1 MKIKK
6 FVEWFTRLPPIWGF
20 SSKLTIDMNQ
30 AQVSH
35 QKHQIYLLVFKIWIA
50 LTFLIVIW
58 CNIKNILPST
68 SKGKIIF
75 DKLPLMVMLIVLI
88 LGTVVTSL
96 WKFLHSRF
104 SPIEKW
110 KLELLLR
117 NFTEEANILA
127 QHDDSFNFTKSV
139 KWIYSASKQKITI
152 ILKTGGH
159 ISFEMEKDIARRLL
173 GFLIKETDDVWILED
188 NSIINGSI
196 KMIFSHD
203 DDERLIID
211 DLNKLKKSTVVN
223 VKLTR
228 QLSWD
233 IKKQPQLGIFGKTA
247 SGKTSLIKTI
257 IISFLANSNNNS
269 NQLMLIDGK
278 ASFLSQ
284 SGELAKIPTATTA
297 EECLKLLDD
306 AIAIMNQRYVEMN
319 SDLADESDVT
329 YIEKFPDK
337 GTILI
342 ACDELLALASATQAS
357 DKLKKPADRLM
368 PQISDRILS
377 LIVKSRQA
385 SIAILISGQAF
396 PASLLGDS
404 IVRSNLGMIVNLG
417 RTTQVQSQELFS
429 MNLKDLPQADSSN
442 YEGIIWLDG
451 LNWEIPK
458 IFYSPYY
465 DDKKLP
471 FKATLLKL
479 TEARGGGLPQD
490 L

>member
-6 FVEWFTRLPPIWGF
+6 IVEWFTRLPPIWGF
-20 SSKLTIDMNQ
+20 SSKLTVDKNQ
-30 AQVSH
+30 AQISYK
-35 QKHQIYLLVFKIWIA
+35 KHQFYLLIFKTWLS
-50 LTFLIVIW
+50 LTSLILIW
-58 CNIKNILPST
+58 CNIKNILPIL
-68 SKGKIIF
+68 SKGRILF
-75 DKLPLMVMLIVLI
+75 DEFPLTVMLIVLI
-88 LGTVVTSL
+88 LGTAVISF
-96 WKFLHSRF
+96 WNFLHSQF

-139 KWIYSASKQKITI
+139 KWIYTASKQKITI

-173 GFLIKETDDVWILED
+173 GFLIKETDDIWILED

-196 KMIFSHD
+196 KMIFSHNI
-203 DDERLIID
+203 DERIVID
-211 DLNKLKKSTVVN
+211 DLNKLKKSTMVN
-223 VKLTR
+223 VQLTSK
-228 QLSWD
+228 LSWN

-247 SGKTSLIKTI
+247 SGKTSLIKAI
-257 IISFLANSNNNS
+257 IISFLANNKN

-278 ASFLSQ
+278 ASFLAE
-284 SGELAKIPTATTA
+284 SGRFAKIPISTTA

-306 AIAIMNQRYVEMN
+306 AIAIMNQRYDEMN
-319 SDLADESDVT
+319 HNLADESDVT

-342 ACDELLALASATQAS
+342 ACDELLALASATQAT

-404 IVRSNLGMIVNLG
+404 IVRSNLAMIVNLG

-451 LNWEIPK
+451 LNWETPK

-465 DDKKLP
+465 DDDKLP

-479 TEARGGGLPQD
+479 TETKGGGLPQA
-490 L
+490 

>member
-1 MKIKK
+1 MKIEK
-6 FVEWFTRLPPIWGF
+6 FVEWFTRLPLMWGF
-20 SSKLTIDMNQ
+20 SSKLTVDINQ
-30 AQVSH
+30 AQILYK
-35 QKHQIYLLVFKIWIA
+35 KHQFYLLIFKTWLS
-50 LTFLIVIW
+50 LTFLILIW
-58 CNIKNILPST
+58 YNIKNILPSI
-68 SKGKIIF
+68 SKGRIIF
-75 DKLPLMVMLIVLI
+75 DKFPLTVMLIVLI
-88 LGTVVTSL
+88 LGIVVVSF
-96 WKFLHSRF
+96 WNFLHSRF

-110 KLELLLR
+110 KLETLLR

-139 KWIYSASKQKITI
+139 KWIYSASKQKIEIT
-152 ILKTGGH
+152 LKTGGH
-159 ISFEMEKDIARRLL
+159 VSFEMEKDTARRLL
-173 GFLIKETDDVWILED
+173 GFLIKETNDIWILED

-196 KMIFSHD
+196 KMIFSHNA
-203 DDERLIID
+203 DERLVID
-211 DLNKLKKSTVVN
+211 DISKLKKSKMVSIP
-223 VKLTR
+223 LTK

-233 IKKQPQLGIFGKTA
+233 IKRQPQLGIFGKTA
-247 SGKTSLIKTI
+247 SGKTSLIKAIT
-257 IISFLANSNNNS
+257 ISFLANNKN

-278 ASFLSQ
+278 ASFLAQ
-284 SGELAKIPTATTA
+284 SGIFAKIPTATTA

-306 AIAIMNQRYVEMN
+306 AIEIMNHRYAEMN
-319 SDLADESDVT
+319 HDLADESDVT
-329 YIEKFPDK
+329 YIEKFPNS

-357 DKLKKPADRLM
+357 DKMKKPADRLM

-377 LIVKSRQA
+377 LIVKSRQV

-429 MNLKDLPQADSSN
+429 INLKDLPQVDSSN

-451 LNWEIPK
+451 LNWGTPK

-471 FKATLLKL
+471 FKATLQEL
-479 TEARGGGLPQD
+479 TEAQGSGLPQA
-490 L
+490 